1 MLKVDTIK
9 LMMLILILIMGYNTF
24 FKKNEDSK
32 PTPVTVNIPESYGS
46 TGLQQVEPRVV
57 VVQVPSYGNNNEV
70 LDVDKV
76 WKDAYDKASQYIK
89 DSLYTEAI
97 RIKKYSDT
105 LVDND
110 DIYIKGD
117 VTTRGSMLDF
127 KVDYKIKER
136 GLTYVPETII
146 QYPKLS
152 LGVGAELGVPTVI
165 GDQFTL
171 KGNFSLMNRK
181 GSEISLGYDTNKNVW
196 LGYTHRFKIIK

>member
-1 MLKVDTIK
+1 MLF
-9 LMMLILILIMGYNTF
+9 ILVLIMGYNSF
-24 FKKNEDSK
+24 FKKVEVQE
-32 PTPVTVNIPESYGS
+32 PVPVTVTIPESYGS
-46 TGLQQVEPRVV
+46 TGLQQIEPQVV
-57 VVQVPSYGNNNEV
+57 VVQVPSYGNSNEV
-70 LDVDKV
+70 VDVDKV
-76 WKDAYDKASQYIK
+76 WRDAYDKASQDIK

-136 GLTYVPETII
+136 DLTYIPETVV

-152 LGVGAELGVPTVI
+152 LGVGAELGVPTVL
-165 GDQFTL
+165 GDRFTL
-171 KGNFSLMNRK
+171 KGNISVMNRK
-181 GSEISLGYDTNKNVW
+181 GGEISLGYDTNKNVW

>member
-1 MLKVDTIK
+1 MLF
-9 LMMLILILIMGYNTF
+9 ILVLIMGYNSF
-24 FKKNEDSK
+24 FKEVEF
-32 PTPVTVNIPESYGS
+32 PEPAPVTVTIPESYGT
-46 TGLQQVEPRVV
+46 TGLQQVEPQVV
-57 VVQVPSYGNNNEV
+57 VVQVPSYGNNKPV
-70 LDVDKV
+70 DVDKV
-76 WKDAYDKASQYIK
+76 WKDAYDKASQDIK

-136 GLTYVPETII
+136 GLTYTPETVI

-152 LGVGAELGVPTVI
+152 LGVGAELGVPTVL
-165 GDQFTL
+165 GDRFTL
-171 KGNFSLMNRK
+171 KGNLSFMNQK